1 MHKRKR
7 GGASRSSGID
17 GRGDRSP
24 GRRDIGSSNEGARPQ
39 ADTPTVTAGAHGRI
53 ARQTV
58 TDLALRI
65 LRDKILHGEYGEGE
79 PLRQDALAA
88 QLGVSRIPIR
98 EALRQLEA
106 EGLVSFSPH
115 AGAVVSTLSLSEIEE
130 LFAIR
135 GLLESEVLR
144 QSIAHLTEEDL
155 DRADAVLDAYE
166 LAFERHDVAQWGAL
180 NWRFHST
187 LMFAANRPLTLS
199 VLSGLHNQS
208 DRYMRMQ
215 LALTKGEVR
224 AIGEHRAIAA
234 AVRRRD
240 VEEATSL
247 LSHHIVSAGES
258 LIEFLRVYRMR

>member
-1 MHKRKR
+1 
-7 GGASRSSGID
+7 
-17 GRGDRSP
+17 
-24 GRRDIGSSNEGARPQ
+24 
-39 ADTPTVTAGAHGRI
+39 VTAGAHGRI

-215 LALTKGEVR
+215 LALTHGQDR
-224 AIGEHRAIAA
+224 AIGEHQTIATA
-234 AVRRRD
+234 AR
-240 VEEATSL
+240 
-247 LSHHIVSAGES
+247 AGES
-258 LIEFLRVYRMR
+258 ERAAELVHEHIMGAGHRLIEFLRVHRDGCGATAASKGKGRK